1 MDAATSWSRIE
12 ESELKVAGVTSGT
25 GFGRSVG
32 LKIGGKIFAI
42 YSDSELVLKLPRNRV
57 GELTE
62 SGKGRPWGRGTGRI
76 MKEWVALPE
85 AASEHWG
92 ALAAEARTFVGSG

>member
-1 MDAATSWSRIE
+1 LNAATSWGRIR

-32 LKIGGKIFAI
+32 LRIRGKIFAI
-42 YSDSELVLKLPRNRV
+42 YNDEELILKLPKNRV
-57 GELTE
+57 GELIE
-62 SGKGRPWGRGTGRI
+62 SGKGRPWGPGTGRI
-76 MKEWVALPE
+76 MKEWVAIPE
-85 AASEHWG
+85 AAREQWG